1 MMTAE
6 EQVVMAVYMMRDKGP
21 EIPENKMVRGI

>member
-1 MMTAE
+1 MMAAE
-6 EQVVMAVYMMRDKGP
+6 ERVVIAVYMMRDKGP